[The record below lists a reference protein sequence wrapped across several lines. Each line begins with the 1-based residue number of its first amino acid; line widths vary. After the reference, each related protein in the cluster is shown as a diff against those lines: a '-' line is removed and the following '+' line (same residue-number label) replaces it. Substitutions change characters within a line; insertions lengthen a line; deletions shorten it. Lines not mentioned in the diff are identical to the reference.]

1 MAAAWAVRL
10 RALPTAHGGLAQHLR
25 IFLGIPLLSRSEHD
39 PHAEIGDQAARCVGA
54 IDRLQLRNR
63 LDHDHDADAIA
74 GHPAHGHRHDLHPA
88 QRGEL
93 VEHEH
98 ALVFQFWVVLGQ
110 LAAIEFD
117 RLLEEQIQ
125 HPFGF
130 DQFGRTDADVDGLD
144 GLAQLAQVEIVCA
157 GRRVHNRVAENVQR
171 CQRRFDGGRERL
183 RSQADQVVQASP
195 RMRTE
200 RGLLEQFDQV
210 LLHRLT
216 GFEVCAGEQ
225 PIDAPKCGQA
235 RFKCSPLLGSI
246 IVKQAFAGSHKGLA
260 AHCRPERI
268 LAAHLLVQRGGD
280 GDDVA
285 VTMVRVQA
293 HVAQWIPTMRAA
305 VITERIEH
313 IHLAVF
319 GALAGGFFPCLA
331 LDVQDH
337 RRLQPCQQVRND
349 HAHALAATGTGRQQQ
364 VLGLA
369 DADETATEATGNQS
383 TRIVLQHIVPG
394 QIAAARP
401 ARIAIQLLRLRPQH
415 GIHHEEVEHDRQAE
429 AADARQLDF
438 RRIRVPRRLIDH
450 LPIAPIG
457 QQLDLCMLSEQGQ
470 HQKAGQIQPSD
481 GNGQQRDDGGNAF
494 GTRIH

>member
-1 MAAAWAVRL
+1 MAAALTIGL

-25 IFLGIPLLSRSEHD
+25 VFLSIALLSRSEHD
-39 PHAEIGDQAARCVGA
+39 PHAKIGNQAARCVGA
-54 IDRLQLRNR
+54 IDRFQLRNR

-98 ALVFQFWVVLGQ
+98 ALVFQFWVVLWQ

-144 GLAQLAQVEIVCA
+144 GLAQLAQVEIVIA

-171 CQRRFDGGRERL
+171 RQRRFDGRRERL
-183 RSQADQVVQASP
+183 RSQADQVVQTGP
-195 RMRTE
+195 RMRAE
-200 RGLLEQFDQV
+200 RGLLEQFSQV
-210 LLHRLT
+210 LLQRLT
-216 GFEVCAGEQ
+216 GFEVSAGEQ
-225 PIDAPKCGQA
+225 TIDAAQCGQLDCFLVIIPA
-235 RFKCSPLLGSI
+235 CLGNI
-246 IVKQAFAGSHKGLA
+246 LIEQVFAGSDERLSRDG
-260 AHCRPERI
+260 RPERI
-268 LAAHLLVQRGGD
+268 VATDVLVQRGGD

-285 VTMVRVQA
+285 VAVIRVQA
-293 HVAQWIPTMRAA
+293 HVAQRIPTVRAA
-305 VITERIEH
+305 VVAERIEQ

-319 GALAGGFFPCLA
+319 GALASGFLPCLA

-337 RRLQPCQQVRND
+337 RRLQPCQQIRND
-349 HAHALAATGTGRQQQ
+349 HAHALAATGTGCQQQ

-383 TRIVLQHIVPG
+383 MRIVLEHIMPG

-438 RRIRVPRRLIDH
+438 RRIRMPRRLIHH

-457 QQLDLCMLSEQGQ
+457 QQMDLCVFSEEGQ
-470 HQKAGQIQPSD
+470 HQKAGQIQPSH
-481 GNGQQRDDGGNAF
+481 GNG
-494 GTRIH
+494 